1 VRKFVTFVA
10 LCLLVV
16 LPLPAA
22 ARSLPAPPPVEGFP
36 VPPPPQVGA
45 ETWILYDD
53 TYGVVL
59 AADDPDERR
68 ALASTTKI
76 MTALLAIEHG
86 DLDRLVTV
94 SSRAASVGEAS
105 IGLVAGEQVPLR
117 ALVAAL
123 LVRSGNDAAT
133 AVAEAVGGSVE
144 GFVRLMNERAAE
156 LGLENTS
163 FANPHGL
170 DAADHYSSAADLL
183 ALSLVAMENPEF
195 ARYAE
200 SRKIAI
206 RDSPTGIRR
215 VATSTNRLLE
225 TYDGAIGVKTGF
237 TSRAALVMVAAAE
250 RDGRRLYAVV
260 MGSGG
265 RGGHFDD
272 AAALLDYGFSEFGVV
287 PVISAGAPYAT
298 LRTSGTVERLQ
309 ALGSVEVL
317 VHLAGAGL
325 LDPPSLAVQ
334 SDQAVLTATAPGDEP
349 VVVELGRPE
358 PAALPGLAEAVD
370 WPLRYWRLLTGDG

>member
-1 VRKFVTFVA
+1 MRRLVTFLA

-16 LPLPAA
+16 VPLPAS

-45 ETWILYDD
+45 QTWILYDD
-53 TYGVVL
+53 TYDIVL

-76 MTALLAIEHG
+76 MTALLAIEDG

-94 SSRAASVGEAS
+94 SARAASVGEAS
-105 IGLVAGEQVPLR
+105 IGLVAGERVPLR

-144 GFVRLMNERAAE
+144 GFVELMNERAAE

-170 DAADHYSSAADLL
+170 DAPGHYSSAADLL
-183 ALSLVAMENPEF
+183 TLSLVAMEHTEF
-195 ARYAE
+195 ARYAQ
-200 SRKIAI
+200 SRKIAL
-206 RDSPTGIRR
+206 RDSPTGVRR

-225 TYDGAIGVKTGF
+225 SYEGAIGVKTGF
-237 TSRAALVMVAAAE
+237 TSQAALVMVAAAE

-272 AAALLDYGFSEFGVV
+272 ASALLDYGFSAFGVV
-287 PVISAGAPYAT
+287 PVITAGEPYAT
-298 LRTSGTVERLQ
+298 LRTSATVERLRAQ
-309 ALGSVEVL
+309 GSVEVL
-317 VHLAGAGL
+317 VHLSGAGL
-325 LDPPSLAVQ
+325 LDPPSLAVE
-334 SDQAVLTATAPGDEP
+334 SDHAVLTAAGPSDEP
-349 VVVELGRPE
+349 VTVALGRPE
-358 PAALPGLAEAVD
+358 PGSLPGLAEAVD